1 MIRRPPRST
10 RTDTLFPYTT
20 LFRSHRRHVDRIAIE
35 QRILDHAA
43 FRDAVAAP
51 VLRQPGLERLV
62 ARIGPGRE
70 GAGGDKGREAA
81 PLFEQQRGIGLRH
94 RPRDARHAAGR
105 SEEHT
110 SELQAPMRIS
120 YADSSLKKKS
130 RSTPANGKTQSS
142 TTLSHVLDVYL

>member
-94 RPRDARHAAGR
+94 RLRDARHAADRLDRRGVVWGE
-105 SEEHT
+105 SG
-110 SELQAPMRIS
+110 SVSGYSGGGVILN
-120 YADSSLKKKS
+120 KKK
-130 RSTPANGKTQSS
+130 
-142 TTLSHVLDVYL
+142 